1 MNKASEALNAAK
13 EDLWKQEVVLKDVR
27 ERFSK
32 LRTELKIDLNDY
44 KPGQKQ

>member
-1 MNKASEALNAAK
+1 MTRFPILVNKASETLKAAK

-32 LRTELKIDLNDY
+32 L
-44 KPGQKQ
+44 